1 MRSSSWTDPAP
12 REGLR
17 RILVAYDGSE
27 SSARAVQFALHGLA
41 GPATELWIV
50 YASEAPR
57 SVAEPRTE
65 EEQGS
70 ESSAIEE
77 SLRAIQSREDPGGRR
92 IHVWVREGRPSAV
105 VLAAAAEVNAELI
118 VVGTRG
124 LRGARR
130 LVLGSVSNE
139 LVTRSGRPVAVI
151 P

>member
-1 MRSSSWTDPAP
+1 MNSSVSDPTRP
-12 REGLR
+12 TGLH
-17 RILVAYDGSE
+17 RIVVAYDGSE
-27 SSARAVQFALHGLA
+27 SSFRAVQFTLRALV
-41 GPATELWIV
+41 GPVTEVWIV
-50 YASEAPR
+50 HASEAPR

-70 ESSAIEE
+70 EVSAIAE
-77 SLRAIQSREDPGGRR
+77 SLRSIQSREDPGGHR
-92 IHVWVREGRPSAV
+92 IHVWVREGSAPTV
-105 VLAAAAEVNAELI
+105 LLAAAAEANAELI

-139 LVTRSGRPVAVI
+139 LVTRSGRPVAVV

>member
-1 MRSSSWTDPAP
+1 MSSSLSDPAP
-12 REGLR
+12 RTGLR
-17 RILVAYDGSE
+17 RIVVAYDGSE
-27 SSARAVQFALHGLA
+27 SSARAIQFVLRGLA
-41 GPATELWIV
+41 GPDAEVWIV
-50 YASEAPR
+50 HASEAPR

-70 ESSAIEE
+70 EASAIED
-77 SLRAIQSREDPGGRR
+77 SLRAIQAREDPGGHR
-92 IHVWVREGRPSAV
+92 IHVWIREGSPPAV
-105 VLAAAAEVNAELI
+105 LLAAAVEANADLI

-139 LVTRSGRPVAVI
+139 LVTRSGRPVTVV